1 YLHLGKADFTL
12 EKVPI
17 SAVIELAQHDIQSM
31 AEAKDD
37 ELDIDIGEHGDT
49 IVNVDRIKMGM
60 AFTNILNNA
69 VKFTPNGGKI
79 KIALERC
86 PQEIWIK
93 VSDNGVGIPTE
104 HLETIFDEFHQVE
117 DHMTRRHNGM
127 GLGLSIARGMV
138 TAHEGRVWA
147 ESEGTNKGSTFTV
160 VL

>member
-1 YLHLGKADFTL
+1 AEALQKAYDELDQLDKLKNDFIAIASHELRTPLGVILGYASFLKEELTEDNPDSEANEHAEAVLNSALHLRSLIADMLNLRYLHLGKADFTL

-79 KIALERC
+79 KI
-86 PQEIWIK
+86 
-93 VSDNGVGIPTE
+93 
-104 HLETIFDEFHQVE
+104 
-117 DHMTRRHNGM
+117 
-127 GLGLSIARGMV
+127 
-138 TAHEGRVWA
+138 
-147 ESEGTNKGSTFTV
+147 
-160 VL
+160 